1 MKLEGFVDAN
11 LASDIDSM
19 KSTTGFMFI
28 LGGIAISWGL
38 NLQKVIT
45 LSPIKVEYVAM
56 TKAAKKMIWLQ
67 TFMKKLGQKYDMGT
81 LYNDSQSSIFLA
93 KNPAF
98 HSKTKHIQVKYN
110 FIRHLLSDE

>member
-1 MKLEGFVDAN
+1 MTNHTHTEKIGG
-11 LASDIDSM
+11 DSINFCGHPSQA
-19 KSTTGFMFI
+19 KNRYDT
-28 LGGIAISWGL
+28 
-38 NLQKVIT
+38 
-45 LSPIKVEYVAM
+45 EYVAM
-56 TKAAKKMIWLQ
+56 REATKEMIWLQ